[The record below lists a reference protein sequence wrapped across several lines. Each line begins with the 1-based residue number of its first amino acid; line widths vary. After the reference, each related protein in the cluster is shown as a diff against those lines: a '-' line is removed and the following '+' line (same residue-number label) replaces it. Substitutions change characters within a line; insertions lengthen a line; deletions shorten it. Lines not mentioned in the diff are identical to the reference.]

1 MTPAIAPLAP
11 TAGSDDPEVATMKAM
26 LAKKPDSR

>member
-11 TAGSDDPEVATMKAM
+11 MVGTTESGLLMRCEMPPKRPAV
-26 LAKKPDSR
+26 R

>member
-11 TAGSDDPEVATMKAM
+11 TIGTIECGDMTVWASAAARPHI
-26 LAKKPDSR
+26 R

>member
-11 TAGSDDPEVATMKAM
+11 TIGTGESGSVQVCASAAAT
-26 LAKKPDSR
+26 PHSR